1 MITFVVIIII
11 IIIIIIDVVII
22 IFKIFYCYY
31 YYYCLDNFFPL
42 LISEYTEIKQRY
54 NFFALCDVKKIFLFN
69 NLACSKDLDFGRV
82 SYE

>member
-11 IIIIIIDVVII
+11 IIGVVII
-22 IFKIFYCYY
+22 IFFIYYYYY

-82 SYE
+82 TYE

>member
-11 IIIIIIDVVII
+11 IIGVVII
-22 IFKIFYCYY
+22 IFFIYYYYY

-54 NFFALCDVKKIFLFN
+54 NSFALCDVKKIFLFN
-69 NLACSKDLDFGRV
+69 NLACS
-82 SYE
+82 